1 MKEMN
6 GCIVGTK
13 PLYVALA
20 QRKEERQAHLTHQYM
35 QGHGQRECRAKPP
48 VLNPYQPPPALRLLH
63 DGHSTGSELGYLLP
77 EQATGT
83 APPQHPLGYAQHS
96 ATAFPIH
103 AEYHQACCRP
113 ISGPGTSHC
122 LRAGSGTSA
131 GAEADVG

>member
-1 MKEMN
+1 MFLLAGGGHRGNEGDER

-13 PLYVALA
+13 PLYV
-20 QRKEERQAHLTHQYM
+20 
-35 QGHGQRECRAKPP
+35 
-48 VLNPYQPPPALRLLH
+48 ALRLLH

-103 AEYHQACCRP
+103 AEYHQARCRP

-131 GAEADVG
+131 GAEADV